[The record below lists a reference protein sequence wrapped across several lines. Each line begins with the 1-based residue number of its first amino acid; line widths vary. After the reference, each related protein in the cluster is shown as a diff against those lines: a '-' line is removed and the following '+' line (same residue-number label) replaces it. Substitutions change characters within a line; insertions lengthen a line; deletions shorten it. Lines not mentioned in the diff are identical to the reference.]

1 MTVPVPDP
9 QSNLTTVQRNIVA
22 YLYYLSTR

>member
-1 MTVPVPDP
+1 MTLPVPNP
-9 QSNLTTVQRNIVA
+9 QSNLTTVQQNIVA